1 MLHEEIGRI
10 EWQGEQIYNT
20 PTRNTVSSRV
30 VLDQLTPLLPKD
42 SEVVNAQFK
51 CLHAML
57 DASTLM
63 DLALDQRDKRRD
75 QDPDH
80 R

>member
-20 PTRNTVSSRV
+20 PTRNTVSSWV

-51 CLHAML
+51 RLHAML
-57 DASTLM
+57 DTSTLM